1 LTFDATNAENF
12 CTIIAIAP
20 SPAQQGVIWVGTDDG
35 NLQLTR
41 DGGKTWSNLSE
52 RLPDCP
58 KNAWIPQ
65 IEVSATN
72 PGEAFVVVNNY
83 RQNDWEPYLYHTTD
97 FGRKWKRLADAKNV
111 GSFCLSVVQDPVA
124 PNLLFLGT
132 DQGLYFSIDYGDSW
146 THWPAVKAGE
156 PGGFPCVPVQDMKI
170 HPRDGDLVIGTFG
183 RAIWIMDNI
192 APLRELAKNPALF
205 DQPFKLFNPQ
215 AAVLASWRSF
225 DGARFPADAS
235 FTGANKDAAA
245 RVPVWI
251 KPGAAP
257 KAEKK
262 EGGDKTEEPAVRRG
276 RFGRG
281 GPGGGRRNEKVDV
294 LVLSAAGDTVRRF
307 KAELDTCLGTIYWGL
322 DTRGVQ
328 FPSNRE
334 ADREQDEPGGGPR
347 VLPGTYWLKAV
358 YGKFRDSVSIQVQD
372 DPRLGLFYDFY
383 LSLYCAFDC
392 KPLALH
398 TRNPCEGCEKNDHQ
412 QHALTFS
419 HRSSSAFGKNVDTAN

>member
-1 LTFDATNAENF
+1 M
-12 CTIIAIAP
+12 
-20 SPAQQGVIWVGTDDG
+20 
-35 NLQLTR
+35 
-41 DGGKTWSNLSE
+41 
-52 RLPDCP
+52 
-58 KNAWIPQ
+58 
-65 IEVSATN
+65 
-72 PGEAFVVVNNY
+72 
-83 RQNDWEPYLYHTTD
+83 
-97 FGRKWKRLADAKNV
+97 
-111 GSFCLSVVQDPVA
+111 VQDPVA

-146 THWPAVKAGE
+146 THWPVVKAGE

-294 LVLSAAGDTVRRF
+294 LVLSAAAGSKPNSTPVSVRF
-307 KAELDTCLGTIYWGL
+307 TGASIPGASS
-322 DTRGVQ
+322 
-328 FPSNRE
+328 FPRTGKPTGNRTSL
-334 ADREQDEPGGGPR
+334 AAGP
-347 VLPGTYWLKAV
+347 
-358 YGKFRDSVSIQVQD
+358 
-372 DPRLGLFYDFY
+372 
-383 LSLYCAFDC
+383 AFC
-392 KPLALH
+392 PEH
-398 TRNPCEGCEKNDHQ
+398 IG
-412 QHALTFS
+412 
-419 HRSSSAFGKNVDTAN
+419 